1 MYIVRTMPIQS
12 SPDLWK
18 TSRTYVSINF
28 YCKLSK
34 KGKKVKCLI
43 THWINVTFNWRTRI
57 SKGLFINSASSPT
70 LYRYKWKWVKVSPR
84 LLSALMWLWLP
95 NLSKWHLFWPIGSII
110 NKYNQQWAFYHQLH
124 SEYLSWVFYWG
135 SQYHNWN
142 AFSCNRQKNHH
153 YDIRKLWQNNLVMP
167 KNQGKQVYL
176 ELG

>member
-1 MYIVRTMPIQS
+1 MNWPHVGDELPGSKISGRSELDYNIFYR
-12 SPDLWK
+12 
-18 TSRTYVSINF
+18 SIF
-28 YCKLSK
+28 KLCSW
-34 KGKKVKCLI
+34 GFPNY
-43 THWINVTFNWRTRI
+43 HWWW
-57 SKGLFINSASSPT
+57 GLYQWN
-70 LYRYKWKWVKVSPR
+70 WVKVFPR

-135 SQYHNWN
+135 LQYHNWN

-153 YDIRKLWQNNLVMP
+153 YVIRKLWQNNLVMP
-167 KNQGKQVYL
+167 KNQDKQAYL